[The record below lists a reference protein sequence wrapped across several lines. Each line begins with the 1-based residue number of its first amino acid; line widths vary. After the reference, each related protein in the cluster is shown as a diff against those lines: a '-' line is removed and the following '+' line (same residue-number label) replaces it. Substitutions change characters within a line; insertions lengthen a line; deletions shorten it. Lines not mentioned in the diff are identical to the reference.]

1 MGAGAVCSTAVCALG
16 LGLCYT
22 RPGEACAVGTS
33 CVWGVVGAG
42 GSAVLLETE
51 VGENLKEYYR
61 VISTLAGRPG
71 GSRDSNGGKDSVRA

>member
-1 MGAGAVCSTAVCALG
+1 MCVAL
-16 LGLCYT
+16 
-22 RPGEACAVGTS
+22 
-33 CVWGVVGAG
+33 GAG

-71 GSRDSNGGKDSVRA
+71 GSRDSKGGEVDRVRAQLESGC